1 MKQTMAPLGAA
12 LLAALS
18 LAIPSF
24 AMPAQAAEK
33 ISIGIIGG
41 PAAGAWPWAI
51 AQQQGYFKQAGIE
64 PDFIYVPSAPGLM
77 QQLVAGS
84 LDVIGLDGVVEAV
97 HADAAGAV
105 VGMLRIIN
113 GTTPYEF
120 DAKPSIKSV
129 KDLKGQKICL
139 GGIKDITR
147 VYVEQ
152 IMKANGLTDNDV
164 SFVIVPNTA
173 ERLAA
178 LKSGTVAATMLLPP
192 FSFIADKA
200 GFHNIASVRDYAGD
214 IPFAGAFT
222 TAAWAKAHPEAA
234 KKLIHVVN
242 QSIAWFDKNRE
253 GSIDLMVKVSHA
265 PRELATESYDLER
278 KIEVMPNSDVVSRG
292 GLVHLIAA
300 MKSIGDL
307 QGETVKADQLI
318 IPGVTPAGP

>member
-1 MKQTMAPLGAA
+1 MKRRMA
-12 LLAALS
+12 LLGGALVAGLLFAAS
-18 LAIPSF
+18 
-24 AMPAQAAEK
+24 AQAAEK
-33 ISIGIIGG
+33 VTIGVIGS

-51 AQQQGYFKQAGIE
+51 AQQEGFFKQAGIE

-77 QQLVAGS
+77 EQLVAGS

-97 HADAAGAV
+97 HADAAGAQ
-105 VGMLRIIN
+105 VGMLRVIN

-120 DAKPSIKSV
+120 DAAPSIKSV

-192 FSFIADKA
+192 FSLIADKA
-200 GFHNIASVRDYAGD
+200 GFHNIASVRDFAGD

-222 TAAWAKAHPEAA
+222 TFAWANAHKETAR
-234 KKLIHVVN
+234 KLIHVVD
-242 QSIAWFDKNRE
+242 QSIAWFDQHRD
-253 GSIDLMVKVSHA
+253 GSIDIMVKVSHA
-265 PRELATESYDLER
+265 PRDLASESYDLER
-278 KIEVMPNSDVVSRG
+278 KIQVMPDSDTVSRQ
-292 GLVHLIAA
+292 GLAHLIAA
-300 MKSIGDL
+300 MQSIGDL
-307 QGETVKADQLI
+307 KGETVKADQLV

>member
-1 MKQTMAPLGAA
+1 MKQRMALLGPA
-12 LLAALS
+12 LLAAL
-18 LAIPSF
+18 LLTV
-24 AMPAQAAEK
+24 PAQAAEK
-33 ISIGIIGG
+33 ISIGVIGG

-51 AQQQGYFKQAGIE
+51 AEDEGFFKQAGIE

-84 LDVIGLDGVVEAV
+84 LDVVGLDGVVEAV
-97 HADAAGAV
+97 HADAAGAT
-105 VGMLRIIN
+105 VGILRIIN
-113 GTTPYEF
+113 GKTAYEF

-129 KDLKGQKICL
+129 KDLKGQTICL

-152 IMKANGLTDNDV
+152 IMKANGLTDSEV

-192 FSFIADKA
+192 FSLIADQA
-200 GFHNIASVRDYAGD
+200 GFHSIASVRDYAGD

-222 TAAWAKAHPEAA
+222 TVAWANAHPEAA
-234 KKLIHVVN
+234 KNLIHVLD
-242 QSIAWFDKNRE
+242 QSIAWFDQHRN
-253 GSIDLMVKVSHA
+253 GSIDIMVKVSHA
-265 PRELATESYDLER
+265 PLALATESYDLER
-278 KIEVMPNSDVVSRG
+278 KIEAMPNSNVVSHG

-300 MKSIGDL
+300 MQSIGDL
-307 QGETVKADQLI
+307 QGETVKPSQLV
-318 IPGVTPAGP
+318 IPEITPVGP

>member
-1 MKQTMAPLGAA
+1 MALLGAA

-18 LAIPSF
+18 LTV
-24 AMPAQAAEK
+24 PAQAAEK
-33 ISIGIIGG
+33 ISIGIIGS

-51 AQQQGYFKQAGIE
+51 AQEEGFFKQAGIE

-84 LDVIGLDGVVEAV
+84 LDVVGLDGVVEAV
-97 HADAAGAV
+97 HADAAGAT
-105 VGMLRIIN
+105 VGLLRIIN

-152 IMKANGLTDNDV
+152 IMKANGLTDSDV
-164 SFVIVPNTA
+164 SFIIVPNTG

-192 FSFIADKA
+192 FSLIADKA

-222 TAAWAKAHPEAA
+222 TVAWANAHRQEA
-234 KKLIHVVN
+234 KTLIHVLD
-242 QSIAWFDKNRE
+242 QSVAWFNEHRN
-253 GSIDLMVKVSHA
+253 GSIDILVKVSHA

-278 KIEVMPNSDVVSRG
+278 KIEVMPKSDVVSRA
-292 GLVHLIAA
+292 GLAHLIAA
-300 MKSIGDL
+300 MRSIGDL
-307 QGETVKADQLI
+307 QGETVTPSQLV
-318 IPGVTPAGP
+318 IPGITPAGP

>member
-1 MKQTMAPLGAA
+1 MHGKNRKTAVYCALCAA
-12 LLAALS
+12 LALAA
-18 LAIPSF
+18 
-24 AMPAQAAEK
+24 PAHAAEK

-51 AQQQGYFKQAGIE
+51 AQQQGFFKQAGIE
-64 PDFIYVPSAPGLM
+64 PDFVYVPSAPSLM

-84 LDVIGLDGVVEAV
+84 LDVVGLDGVVEAV
-97 HADAAGAV
+97 HADAAGAT

-113 GTTPYEF
+113 GKTPYEF

-152 IMKANGLTDNDV
+152 IMKANGLTDSEV

-192 FSFIADKA
+192 FSLIADKA

-222 TAAWAKAHPEAA
+222 TFAWANAHQELA
-234 KKLIHVVN
+234 KKLIRVLD
-242 QSIAWFDKNRE
+242 QSIAWFDQHRE
-253 GSIDLMVKVSHA
+253 GSIDILVKVSHA
-265 PRELATESYDLER
+265 PRDLATESYDLER
-278 KIEVMPNSDVVSRG
+278 KIEVMPKSDAVSRG
-292 GLVHLIAA
+292 GLAHLIAA
-300 MKSIGDL
+300 MQSIGDL
-307 QGETVKADQLI
+307 QGETVKPSQLI
-318 IPGVTPAGP
+318 IPGITPAGP

>member
-1 MKQTMAPLGAA
+1 MKPTTMGLCVA
-12 LLAALS
+12 LCAALS
-18 LAIPSF
+18 LAV
-24 AMPAQAAEK
+24 PAQAAEK
-33 ISIGIIGG
+33 ISIGVIGG

-51 AQQQGYFKQAGIE
+51 AQKEGYFKQAGID
-64 PDFIYVPSAPGLM
+64 PDFVYVPSAPGLM

-84 LDVIGLDGVVEAV
+84 LDVVGLDGVVEAV
-97 HADAAGAV
+97 HADAAGAK
-105 VGMLRIIN
+105 VGILRIIN
-113 GTTPYEF
+113 GKTAYEF

-192 FSFIADKA
+192 FSLIADKA

-214 IPFAGAFT
+214 IPFAAAFT
-222 TAAWAKAHPEAA
+222 TDAWAKAHPDTA
-234 KKLIHVVN
+234 KKLIGVIN
-242 QSIAWFDKNRE
+242 RSIAWFDKHRE
-253 GSIDLMVKVSHA
+253 ESIDIMVKVSHA

-278 KIEVMPNSDVVSRG
+278 KIEAMPNSDVVSRG
-292 GLVHLIAA
+292 GLAQLIAA

-307 QGETVKADQLI
+307 KDETVTPNQLI
-318 IPGVTPAGP
+318 VQGITPVGP

>member
-1 MKQTMAPLGAA
+1 MRQRMALLGAA
-12 LLAALS
+12 LLGAL
-18 LAIPSF
+18 LLGV
-24 AMPAQAAEK
+24 PAQAAEK
-33 ISIGIIGG
+33 ISIGVIGG

-51 AQQQGYFKQAGIE
+51 AQEEGFFQQAGIE
-64 PDFIYVPSAPGLM
+64 PDFVYVPSAPGLM

-84 LDVIGLDGVVEAV
+84 LDVVGLDGIVEAV
-97 HADAAGAV
+97 HADAAGAS

-129 KDLKGQKICL
+129 KDLKGQTICL

-152 IMKANGLTDNDV
+152 IMKANGLTDSEV

-192 FSFIADKA
+192 FSLIADKA

-214 IPFAGAFT
+214 IPFAGLFT
-222 TAAWAKAHPEAA
+222 TAAWAKAHPDAA
-234 KKLIHVVN
+234 KNLIHVVD
-242 QSIAWFDKNRE
+242 QSIAWFNEHRD
-253 GSIDLMVKVSHA
+253 GSIDIMVKVSHA
-265 PRELATESYDLER
+265 PRDLATESYDLER
-278 KIEVMPNSDVVSRG
+278 KIEVMPKSNVVSRR
-292 GLVHLIAA
+292 GLADLITA
-300 MKSIGDL
+300 MQSIGDL
-307 QGETVKADQLI
+307 QGETVKPSQLI
-318 IPGVTPAGP
+318 IPGITSAGP

>member
-1 MKQTMAPLGAA
+1 MRQARALLGAA
-12 LLAALS
+12 FLAATL
-18 LAIPSF
+18 LLTVPV
-24 AMPAQAAEK
+24 QAAEK

-51 AQQQGYFKQAGIE
+51 AQDEGFFKQAGIE

-84 LDVIGLDGVVEAV
+84 LDVVGLDGVVEAV
-97 HADAAGAV
+97 HADAAGAK
-105 VGMLRIIN
+105 VGMLRIVN

-152 IMKANGLTDNDV
+152 IMKANGLTDSDV

-192 FSFIADKA
+192 FSLIADKA
-200 GFHNIASVRDYAGD
+200 GFHSIASVRDYAGD
-214 IPFAGAFT
+214 VPFAGAFT
-222 TAAWAKAHPEAA
+222 TVAWANTHRDTA
-234 KKLIHVVN
+234 KKLIGVLD
-242 QSIAWFDKNRE
+242 QSIAWFNQHRN
-253 GSIDLMVKVSHA
+253 GSIDIMVKVSHA
-265 PRELATESYDLER
+265 PQELATESYDLER
-278 KIEVMPNSDVVSRG
+278 KIEVMPKSAEVSHA
-292 GLVHLIAA
+292 GLAHLIAA
-300 MKSIGDL
+300 MQSIGDL
-307 QGETVKADQLI
+307 QGETVKPSQLVI
-318 IPGVTPAGP
+318 AGVTSAGP

>member
-1 MKQTMAPLGAA
+1 MRQRIAPLGAA
-12 LLAALS
+12 LLAAL
-18 LAIPSF
+18 LLTV
-24 AMPAQAAEK
+24 PALAAEK
-33 ISIGIIGG
+33 VSIGVIGG

-51 AQQQGYFKQAGIE
+51 AQEEGFFKQAGID
-64 PDFIYVPSAPGLM
+64 PDFVYVPSAPGLM

-84 LDVIGLDGVVEAV
+84 LDVVGLDGVVEAV
-97 HADAAGAV
+97 HADAAGATI
-105 VGMLRIIN
+105 GILRIIN

-120 DAKPSIKSV
+120 DAKPSVKSV
-129 KDLKGQKICL
+129 KDLKGQTICL

-152 IMKANGLTDNDV
+152 IMKANGLTDSQV

-192 FSFIADKA
+192 FSLIADQA

-222 TAAWAKAHPEAA
+222 TVAWANAHPEVA
-234 KKLIHVVN
+234 KNLIHVVD
-242 QSIAWFDKNRE
+242 QSIAWFNAHRD
-253 GSIDLMVKVSHA
+253 GAIDIMVKVSHA

-278 KIEVMPNSDVVSRG
+278 KIEVMPNSDVVSRR
-292 GLVHLIAA
+292 GLADLIAA
-300 MKSIGDL
+300 MRSIGDL
-307 QGETVKADQLI
+307 QGETVKPSQFV
-318 IPGVTPAGP
+318 IPGITPAGP

>member
-1 MKQTMAPLGAA
+1 MKQKMAHLCAAVVAA
-12 LLAALS
+12 LMLS
-18 LAIPSF
+18 A
-24 AMPAQAAEK
+24 PAQAAEK
-33 ISIGIIGG
+33 ISIGIIGSA
-41 PAAGAWPWAI
+41 AAGAWPWAI
-51 AQQQGYFKQAGIE
+51 AQQEGFFKQAGIE

-84 LDVIGLDGVVEAV
+84 LDVVGLDGVVEAV
-97 HADAAGAV
+97 HADAAGAK
-105 VGMLRIIN
+105 VGMLRITN

-139 GGIKDITR
+139 GGVKDITR
-147 VYVEQ
+147 VYAEQ
-152 IMKANGLTDNDV
+152 IMKANGLTDSEV
-164 SFVIVPNTA
+164 SFVIVPNTG

-192 FSFIADKA
+192 FSLIADKA

-222 TAAWAKAHPEAA
+222 TFAWAKAHPKAT
-234 KKLIHVVN
+234 KNLIHVLD
-242 QSIAWFDKNRE
+242 QSIAWFDQHRK
-253 GSIDLMVKVSHA
+253 GSIDILVKVSHA

-278 KIEVMPNSDVVSRG
+278 KIETMPRSNVVSRK
-292 GLVHLIAA
+292 GLAHLIAD

-307 QGETVKADQLI
+307 QGESIKPSQLI
-318 IPGVTPAGP
+318 IPRITHAGP

>member
-1 MKQTMAPLGAA
+1 MRQRMALLGAA

-18 LAIPSF
+18 LTV
-24 AMPAQAAEK
+24 PAQAAEK
-33 ISIGIIGG
+33 ISIGIIGS

-51 AQQQGYFKQAGIE
+51 AQEEGFFKQAGIE

-84 LDVIGLDGVVEAV
+84 LDVVGLDGVVEAV
-97 HADAAGAV
+97 HADAAGAT
-105 VGMLRIIN
+105 VGLLRIIN

-152 IMKANGLTDNDV
+152 IMKANGLTDSDV
-164 SFVIVPNTA
+164 SFIIVPNTG

-192 FSFIADKA
+192 FSLIADKA

-222 TAAWAKAHPEAA
+222 TVAWANAHRQEA
-234 KKLIHVVN
+234 KTLIHVLD
-242 QSIAWFDKNRE
+242 QSVAWFNEHRN
-253 GSIDLMVKVSHA
+253 GSIDILVKVSHA

-278 KIEVMPNSDVVSRG
+278 KIEVMPKSDVVSRA
-292 GLVHLIAA
+292 GLAHLIAA
-300 MKSIGDL
+300 MRSIGDL
-307 QGETVKADQLI
+307 QGETVTPSQLV
-318 IPGVTPAGP
+318 IPGITPAGP